1 MAQVAF
7 SQFFTT
13 NGGNIFVAICLL
25 FFAFST
31 ILSWNLFA
39 KLNWE
44 YLFGKKTILVFACI
58 CTFFVFL
65 GAVLKIDLVW
75 ELQDMFNQLMVL
87 PNAIALF
94 ALTGSILAIANAKH
108 DKKATDVRAEHAEEK
123 AWAEAEPRCRRC
135 ASRRGRCRDARDP
148 RGARRLRGSRGGRRQ
163 GRVSAAR
170 HTIRRDAGHE
180 NVAGIL
186 AYADSCD
193 CVRPSPRRQGNV
205 KRQRVDLFVGGDER
219 DHDAHEHQTRQ
230 VVAGKRGSQPQRR
243 QHRGAHGLDG
253 TQKRSFD

>member
-1 MAQVAF
+1 MLSDENMSDPSALAAAIGLDNGNMAQVAF

-108 DKKATDVRAEHAEEK
+108 DKKATDVRAEHARRRPGRSR
-123 AWAEAEPRCRRC
+123 AATPRVRFAPRKMPRR
-135 ASRRGRCRDARDP
+135 SRS
-148 RGARRLRGSRGGRRQ
+148 SR
-163 GRVSAAR
+163 SAAITWVVCR
-170 HTIRRDAGHE
+170 TTARTSKRRETYD
-180 NVAGIL
+180 
-186 AYADSCD
+186 
-193 CVRPSPRRQGNV
+193 
-205 KRQRVDLFVGGDER
+205 
-219 DHDAHEHQTRQ
+219 
-230 VVAGKRGSQPQRR
+230 
-243 QHRGAHGLDG
+243 
-253 TQKRSFD
+253 